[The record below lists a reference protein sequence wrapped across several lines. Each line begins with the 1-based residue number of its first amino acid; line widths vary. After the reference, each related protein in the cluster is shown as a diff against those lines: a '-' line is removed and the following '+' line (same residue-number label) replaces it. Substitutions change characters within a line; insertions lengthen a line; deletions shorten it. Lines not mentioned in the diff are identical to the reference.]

1 MSAMS
6 YLPTRQP
13 ASFFLYPTTTNEIEE
28 KIDNLKSSK
37 ATGSYIIPTE
47 ILKVFKVYLSKP
59 LEIIF
64 NKSLSTGTVPD
75 HFKVASV
82 IPVLKCGSQICLNN
96 YRPISLLSIFNRL
109 LEKLT
114 FERASNFVDKHNI
127 LYKNNLV
134 LDPHILLHRL
144 SCRLPIVSK
153 KRLKIRSLHVECS
166 LIYGRLL
173 IQLIIAF

>member
-1 MSAMS
+1 MS
-6 YLPTRQP
+6 YLPIRQP

-28 KIDNLKSSK
+28 EIDNLKSSK
-37 ATGSYIIPTE
+37 ATGSYSVPTE

-64 NKSLSTGTVPD
+64 NKSLSQ
-75 HFKVASV
+75 
-82 IPVLKCGSQICLNN
+82 ILSQICLNN

-109 LEKLT
+109 LEKLM
-114 FERASNFVDKHNI
+114 FKRASNFVDKHNI

-153 KRLKIRSLHVECS
+153 KRLKIGSLHVECS
-166 LIYGRLL
+166 WIYGRLL